1 MRHGNMML
9 DLHFVH
15 NSPNKICKFRCP
27 PPQRRSAL
35 AWFSRKL
42 FFLSTKNM
50 RDMCMAHNQKTWR
63 KNNFWDFFKSV
74 AYLYNINLIGGWR
87 INKDIQYIKLLQI
100 LPKWFILQLGGRRNA
115 YVQQTEYTPYSNQK
129 KHMEEVKAN
138 DVFSGMGSKENSV
151 SLPIIIGFLRGGG
164 DSPNHS

>member
-129 KHMEEVKAN
+129 KTYGRSKGKWRFFRDGEQRK
-138 DVFSGMGSKENSV
+138 FSKFTYNNRI
-151 SLPIIIGFLRGGG
+151 LKRGWWF
-164 DSPNHS
+164 P